1 MVPHGLKHLR
11 VTSNWADGEELQTAA
26 PRTSETN
33 PADKDWWPFS
43 GARRT
48 TYAASLKPLADIS
61 HSIATASAIDSKA
74 FTAADH
80 ANLLN

>member
-1 MVPHGLKHLR
+1 VAVHLMPHGLKHLR

-43 GARRT
+43 AARRT
-48 TYAASLKPLADIS
+48 R
-61 HSIATASAIDSKA
+61 
-74 FTAADH
+74 
-80 ANLLN
+80 